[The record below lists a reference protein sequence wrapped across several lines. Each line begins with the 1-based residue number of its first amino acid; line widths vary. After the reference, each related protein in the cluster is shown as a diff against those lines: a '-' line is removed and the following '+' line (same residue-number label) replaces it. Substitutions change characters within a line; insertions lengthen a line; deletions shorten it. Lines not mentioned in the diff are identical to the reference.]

1 MSCPPLAQGTD
12 CFFALCNIFY
22 LVLTFKNSFS
32 AFFFRLNSVER
43 PTKIRY
49 ISVYMTVSPVQR
61 ACYSGIKWIVI
72 GMISFDV
79 GSYFWGIYKR
89 VAWSLFFFF
98 SQKVSGNLF
107 LPLSSNEFWAL
118 LSFQIQLWLVFRY
131 DKKKKTKSN
140 NNIKKLGNKLGGL
153 SHFSNKVIVRTPCL

>member
-1 MSCPPLAQGTD
+1 MHQKPLVMSCPPLAQGTD

-98 SQKVSGNLF
+98 PRRF
-107 LPLSSNEFWAL
+107 LGI
-118 LSFQIQLWLVFRY
+118 SFFPFPAMSFELCFHFRFNFGLCL
-131 DKKKKTKSN
+131 DMIKKKRQKATTTSKN
-140 NNIKKLGNKLGGL
+140 LEIN
-153 SHFSNKVIVRTPCL
+153 